1 MKKVELK
8 TLSDKLCKGSK
19 EEIKKNISNFI
30 SERLSLQA
38 IGFRDE
44 DNLGDQLVVNP
55 RMELCGVVEN
65 KIDLTLVKYT
75 EKKKGKKKR
84 SISIIFSDLFN
95 TQHTTL

>member
-1 MKKVELK
+1 LNEFNEFEINEDGLKKVELK
-8 TLSDKLCKGSK
+8 TLSDKLCK
-19 EEIKKNISNFI
+19 
-30 SERLSLQA
+30 A

-44 DNLGDQLVVNP
+44 DNLGDQLVVNT

-84 SISIIFSDLFN
+84 FYFSKFN
-95 TQHTTL
+95 APKDKKEMFK